1 MRYVKSFHAF
11 VIFLFILIG
20 ANASA
25 DNAWEN
31 ASGWWN
37 ETDIPAFDGSKI
49 KQQLSLIKVSGNKFV
64 DESGKTAIF
73 RGVNIA
79 DPDKIQRDKRLTKK
93 HFEVIKAWGAN
104 VVRVPVHPS
113 AWRKHGKKAYLAM
126 LDQIVVW
133 CNELGMYVILDWHSI
148 GNLKSQMFQNN
159 SYYTDRGETHDFW
172 RTVSDRYAQVNAV
185 AFYEIYNE
193 PTVFNGRL
201 GMVSWAEWK
210 AINEEIITIIQAH
223 NPRAIS
229 LVAGFNWAYDLKP
242 VADAPIERDNVAYV
256 SHPYPMKVGAPYE
269 ENWTRDFGFVADKYP
284 VFATEMG
291 YQLATDKGAHIPVI
305 DDGSYGKRITDYLG
319 SKGISWVAWVFDPD
333 WSPQMITDYKS
344 YAPTM
349 QGKHFRAV
357 MQQEN
362 KPTETTSMAKAAN

>member
-1 MRYVKSFHAF
+1 MQSRKAF
-11 VIFLFILIG
+11 YHYFFLSLFVFFSATTL
-20 ANASA
+20 A

-37 ETDIPAFDGSKI
+37 ETDIPAFDRSKI
-49 KQQLSLIKVSGNKFV
+49 KNQLSLIKVSGNKFV
-64 DESGKTAIF
+64 DEAGNTKIF

-79 DPDKIQRDKRLTKK
+79 DPDKIQRDKRLNKK

-113 AWRKHGKKAYLAM
+113 AWRKHGKKAYLEM

-133 CNELGMYVILDWHSI
+133 SNELGIYVILDWHSI

-172 RTVSDRYAQVNAV
+172 RTVSERYAGVHAV
-185 AFYEIYNE
+185 AFYEIFNE

-201 GMVSWAEWK
+201 GVVSWAEWK

-223 NPRAIS
+223 NSNAIS

-242 VADAPIERDNVAYV
+242 VATAPIERDNIAYV

-269 ENWTRDFGFVADKYP
+269 ENWTRDFGFIADKYP
-284 VFATEMG
+284 VFATEIG
-291 YQLATDKGAHIPVI
+291 YQLATDKGAHVPVI
-305 DDGSYGKRITDYLG
+305 DDGSYGKRITDYFG

-333 WSPQMITDYKS
+333 WSPQMITDYKT
-344 YAPTM
+344 YEPTM
-349 QGKHFRAV
+349 QGKHFRTV

-362 KPTETTSMAKAAN
+362 K